1 MTDSSG
7 FPGIPPGILSGIR
20 VLDFTQYLAGPTTTR
35 LMAEMGAE
43 VIKVEHAP
51 DGDPARILPV
61 VKDRRSG
68 YFVQQNR
75 GKKSLCLDL
84 KRAEAV
90 EILHA
95 LLPELDVVI
104 ENYGLGVMDRRGLS
118 WEAVHEA
125 NPKIVMASISAFG
138 RTGPFKHKTGYDFIA
153 QAFSGMMHMT
163 GAPDGPPYQVGYGIA
178 DQTAGVH
185 AFAAIGYALFA
196 RGQTGR
202 GQYIDLSM
210 VDALYH
216 MHEITLQ
223 GHDLTDGALEA
234 KRAGSH
240 HPLIC
245 PVGAFKSPGGYIVIL
260 ALQRQWKNVCEAL
273 GRPDLLDDP
282 RFAEQESRGRNQTE
296 LIAIIED
303 WMAAVGSDE
312 AILERLEEKRV
323 PCAPVL
329 SPTDGL
335 GHPYFEGRNMIRR
348 VPDPIF
354 GELTIPGF
362 PFKFSEHPEL
372 PELQAPLLGQHNEE
386 VLTGV
391 LGFERERVRSLER
404 EGVLH
409 SGDR

>member
-1 MTDSSG
+1 MAESEDQ
-7 FPGIPPGILSGIR
+7 PGILSGVR

-35 LMAEMGAE
+35 LMAEMGAD

-51 DGDPARILPV
+51 DGDPARTLPI

-75 GKKSLCLDL
+75 GKKSLCMDL
-84 KRAEAV
+84 KRDEAV

-95 LLPELDVVI
+95 LLPELDVII
-104 ENYGLGVMDRRGLS
+104 ENYGLGVMEKRGLS
-118 WEAVHEA
+118 WEAVHAA

-138 RTGPFKHKTGYDFIA
+138 RSGPYKHKTGYDFIA

-163 GAPDGPPYQVGYGIA
+163 GDPDGPPYQVGYGIA

-210 VDALYH
+210 IDALYH
-216 MHEITLQ
+216 MHEISIQ

-234 KRAGSH
+234 VRAGSH

-245 PVGAFKSPGGYIVIL
+245 PVGAFKSPDGYIVIL
-260 ALQRQWKNVCEAL
+260 ALQRQWKNVCDAME
-273 GRPDLLDDP
+273 RPDLFEDP
-282 RFAEQESRGRNQTE
+282 RFAEQEARGRHQGE
-296 LIAIIED
+296 LIPIIEA
-303 WMAAVGSDE
+303 WMASLRSDE
-312 AILERLEEKRV
+312 AVLARLEEHRV

-329 SPTDGL
+329 SPTDAL
-335 GHPYFEGRNMIRR
+335 GHPYFEGREMIRK
-348 VPDPIF
+348 VPDAVF
-354 GELTIPGF
+354 GEVTIPGF
-362 PFKFSEHPEL
+362 PFKFSEHPKL
-372 PELQAPLLGQHNEE
+372 PNLEAPLLGQHNEE
-386 VLTGV
+386 VLTSV
-391 LGFERERVRSLER
+391 LQLPVDRVRSLER
-404 EGVLH
+404 DGVLH